1 MRELLSS
8 AEYGE
13 VCNHAFVTL
22 RGVVLHF
29 ESGAP
34 HVVMKNQKSRLVKRG
49 IFGLGHTSLNSGY
62 PLYTGWIGVS

>member
-1 MRELLSS
+1 M
-8 AEYGE
+8 
-13 VCNHAFVTL
+13 HACVPL
-22 RGVVLHF
+22 GGVDSNLNAVF
-29 ESGAP
+29 DSGAP